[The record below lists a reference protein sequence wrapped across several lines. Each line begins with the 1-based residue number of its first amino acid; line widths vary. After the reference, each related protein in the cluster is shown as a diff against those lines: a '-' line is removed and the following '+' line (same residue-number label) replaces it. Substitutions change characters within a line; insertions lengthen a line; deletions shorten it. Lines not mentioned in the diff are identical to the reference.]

1 MRITERQLTAHIR
14 QVIKEVKPKRK
25 YASITEILEQ
35 VISEISIEQLQQQF
49 VDTEKITQ
57 EVFDKIVGVTKGK
70 GAYAT
75 WMVKRVQDNSIKEED
90 IYKYEEFL
98 KTFERFKRQFPSP
111 DINSYKGEEAVRGFE
126 EKAIEIAEKDVE
138 NTGGDTADASK
149 LVSSNGI
156 EELRGVGI
164 KLLGVVDG
172 YQCFEVPM
180 SARGNKK
187 AYATYTKHL
196 GQCAGRS
203 QGAKINIC
211 TFANQRHFDDY
222 LRDGPYYIF
231 FNLSDPKSP
240 YQFHYESR
248 QFMDKNDKALI

>member
-1 MRITERQLTAHIR
+1 MRITERQLTEHIR
-14 QVIKEVKPKRK
+14 QALREVKPKKK
-25 YASITEILEQ
+25 YPSITSILEQ
-35 VISEISIEQLQQQF
+35 IVSEISIEQLQQQF

-57 EVFDKIVGVTKGK
+57 EVFDEIIGATKGK

-75 WMVKRVQDNSIKEED
+75 WMVKRVQEKSIKEED
-90 IYKYEEFL
+90 IYKYKDFL

-111 DINSYKGEEAVRGFE
+111 DINSYKDEESVRGFE
-126 EKAIEIAEKDVE
+126 EKAIEIAEKDIE
-138 NTGGDTADASK
+138 NTGGNPADVGK
-149 LVSSNGI
+149 LVSSDGI

-180 SARGNKK
+180 SAKGKEK
-187 AYATYTKHL
+187 AHAAYRKHL

-203 QGAKINIC
+203 EGARINIC
-211 TFANQRHFDDY
+211 TFAAQRHFDRY
-222 LRDGPYYIF
+222 LKDGPYYVF